1 MQYAYQTVTVD
12 VRGTVHWLT
21 LNRPESLN
29 AITTQMATELSDY
42 FGGLQRDRQAKRE
55 HRGEQQ
61 LPGVHPVS
69 LS

>member
-12 VRGTVHWLT
+12 VRGAVHWLT

-42 FGGLQRDRQAKRE
+42 FGGLQRDRHCIEKR
-55 HRGEQQ
+55 
-61 LPGVHPVS
+61 PPVYKDA
-69 LS
+69 